1 MVLEKKR
8 GVLLISNSFVKG
20 KEFYN
25 ILVKDHKKILWNI
38 LQEDDKK
45 TIEQNL
51 DKGKIIVANIVGRGI
66 EIKISEELKYKE
78 YDLYK
83 RQYEENNK

>member
-8 GVLLISNSFVKG
+8 AVLLISNSFVKG

-45 TIEQNL
+45 TIEQN
-51 DKGKIIVANIVGRGI
+51 
-66 EIKISEELKYKE
+66 
-78 YDLYK
+78 
-83 RQYEENNK
+83 